1 MYLFL
6 ILDSLYDFLFL
17 TFQHFIVAT
26 ELRALLERYYFL
38 LSLKGNPFPELL
50 LELNLICLG
59 LLDSHRFGTCIF
71 ILAYLTLEL
80 IYLLLLLAIVSLRL
94 LQQLLI

>member
-6 ILDSLYDFLFL
+6 ILDGLYGFLFL
-17 TFQHFIVAT
+17 TFQHFIVVT
-26 ELRALLERYYFL
+26 ELRVLLERYYFL

>member
-1 MYLFL
+1 MELFVYLFL
-6 ILDSLYDFLFL
+6 ILDGLYGFLFL
-17 TFQHFIVAT
+17 TFQHFIVVT

-50 LELNLICLG
+50 LELNFICLG

-80 IYLLLLLAIVSLRL
+80 IYLLLLLTIVSLRL
-94 LQQLLI
+94 

>member
-1 MYLFL
+1 VYLFL
-6 ILDSLYDFLFL
+6 ILDGLYGFLFL
-17 TFQHFIVAT
+17 TFQHFIVVT
-26 ELRALLERYYFL
+26 ELRALLERYYTL